1 MPEFVV
7 DLPCT
12 SRVWE
17 VEYPEFVIATL
28 ESLSAKFDEKL
39 GQDAAQGLTRAA
51 GEKMTSELWCASRRR
66 LGA

>member
-28 ESLSAKFDEKL
+28 ESLSAKFDESLAEMRPK
-39 GQDAAQGLTRAA
+39 GL
-51 GEKMTSELWCASRRR
+51 RRVKK
-66 LGA
+66 